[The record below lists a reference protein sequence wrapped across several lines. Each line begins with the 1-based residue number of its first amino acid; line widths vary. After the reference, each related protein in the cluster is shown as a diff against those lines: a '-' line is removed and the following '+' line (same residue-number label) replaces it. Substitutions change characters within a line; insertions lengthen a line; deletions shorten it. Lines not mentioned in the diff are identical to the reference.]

1 MLSSKERQALKA
13 RAHPLQPVLL
23 VGSAGLGPALME
35 ELDRVLLHH
44 ELIKVRLPAVE
55 RELRDAMVAEIL
67 ATSGAEAIARIGR
80 ILILYRPRPPEP
92 GTLASAATPVPAR
105 KVAARRTRH

>member
-13 RAHPLQPVLL
+13 RAHPLQPVLM
-23 VGSAGLGPALME
+23 VGNAGLGPALME

-44 ELIKVRLPAVE
+44 ELIKLRLPALE
-55 RELRDAMVAEIL
+55 HEARDAMVAEIL
-67 ATSGAEAIARIGR
+67 AGSGAEAVARIGR

-92 GTLASAATPVPAR
+92 VRVPAS
-105 KVAARRTRH
+105 KPAPTKAAAAPRRLRH